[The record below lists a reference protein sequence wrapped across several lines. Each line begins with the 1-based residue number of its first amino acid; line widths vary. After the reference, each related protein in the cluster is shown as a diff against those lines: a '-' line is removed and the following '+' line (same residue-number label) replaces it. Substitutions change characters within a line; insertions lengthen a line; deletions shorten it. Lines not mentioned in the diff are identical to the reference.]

1 MSDTISSDFEMPQA
15 EQQKQ
20 FLFSQMHAT
29 YHAASMGQDL
39 PRLSLGDSGL
49 NTALGGGV
57 LCRRVH
63 LVTSQM
69 LSCANAAFSLALVA
83 MMLRSGASQGPII
96 WCGPRRSGSAGDV
109 FGAGLSALGLSPSQF
124 IFVRESHPLRRMAAC
139 EEALVTPGL
148 SAVIHEYG
156 PLHEKTALWQK
167 SARRLQL
174 ACERGTATAFLIGT
188 AGGASGFETAWDI
201 HPSRYRSHEIGDWRP
216 MWQARLRHA
225 RGGYPAA
232 ADVIWDQQSASFQT
246 IAQTKAHQPDWS
258 ATPYAKQPFAPSS
271 RQVSSRQVSSRQA
284 GLWSQSA

>member
-1 MSDTISSDFEMPQA
+1 MSESISSDFEMSPFVTSQA

-20 FLFSQMHAT
+20 FMFSQMHAT
-29 YHAASMGQDL
+29 YHAASMGQNL
-39 PRLSLGDSGL
+39 PRLSLGHSAL

-83 MMLRSGASQGPII
+83 MMLRSGKAKGPII
-96 WCGPRRSGSAGDV
+96 WCGPKRAGVAGDV
-109 FGAGLSALGLSPSQF
+109 FGAGLSAFGLSPSQF

-139 EEALVTPGL
+139 EEALITPGL

-174 ACERGTATAFLIGT
+174 ACERGTATAFLIGA
-188 AGGASGFETAWDI
+188 AGAASGFESAWDI
-201 HPSRYRSHEIGDWRP
+201 HPSSYQGYKCGDWRP

-225 RGGYPAA
+225 RGGYPAS
-232 ADVIWDQQSASFQT
+232 ADVIWDHHSASFHPVSQVPST
-246 IAQTKAHQPDWS
+246 TSQPAWS
-258 ATPYAKQPFAPSS
+258 DATYAKQPFKSALQQP
-271 RQVSSRQVSSRQA
+271 A
-284 GLWSQSA
+284 LWQQSA